1 MPLHYFMIAV
11 KDFYLLRTPL
21 LPVNFLDQFTKIP
34 FKDLSDKIKKIF
46 HDPYLTEAIYIASP
60 ELYQELM
67 KWLSVEKE
75 EQKLVLSLFR
85 YLLRMCTRS
94 TPYGLFAGSATGKFS
109 DHTRIK
115 IAHPDLHKKHCR
127 LDMNYVAEL
136 VSNISQIP
144 EIQSRLI
151 FYPNN
156 SLYKIADT
164 FRYAAFTIKNKF
176 RHYTLT
182 SVNYTSYLQQILT
195 TATDGATIHALSSC
209 IAGED
214 ISYEEAN
221 EFVHEL
227 IDSQLLISNLEPT
240 ITGEEFFSILIKSVG
255 DAFPDLHTI
264 RELLRQP
271 GNDIDKYLQTHTLVK
286 NLLPDTN
293 SKDLVQTDLFLS
305 TVHNT
310 ISNTLINDIQQ
321 QIVPLWKLSRRNHNP
336 DLQQFCQHFR
346 DRYEEQEIPLAIA
359 LDTEA
364 GIGYTGY
371 TGDHNPLIDNIFIKS
386 KDEAKTVSWNKLLQF
401 QSQRLQR
408 CLRNNETEIVL
419 TDEDLDELKET
430 DIPSLPDSL
439 YLMGSILGSSASAID
454 EGNYVFEFTSCGGP
468 SAANLLGRFCHGDAA
483 LSEKVQACLREEEQ
497 QNPDCIYAEIIHL
510 PEARTGNILARPRL
524 RDYEIVYLGNGSVSP
539 DHQIPITDL
548 MVSVKNNII
557 ILRSKKLNKRVIPR
571 LSTAHNFNAGSLI
584 VYKFLCDLQFQELHH
599 ATGWQWNLPEE
610 ERFLPAVRYK
620 KIILSKSTWIL
631 YKKDYPRLKD
641 INHIKELCKQ
651 LNLPRYITITEGD
664 NELFIDTESESCLQL
679 LLNTLLKKDR
689 VVIQEMLSSPDN
701 CWVTGSNGH
710 FTHELIIPLKSTS
723 SKKELLLPPVTE
735 NIPVR
740 NFMTGSEWLY
750 VKIYC
755 GTSTAEKIL
764 KSIMKP
770 LISSLM
776 AEGLIDKWFFIRY
789 SDPDHH
795 IRIRF
800 HHSSNPIFW
809 MEVLEKL
816 YASFNGSELIY
827 KIQTDTYV
835 RELERYGLSTMEL
848 SESIFCFDSEAVL
861 DCIDLLEGEDG
872 EVFRWLLAARGTDM
886 LLQDFGYTLTQK
898 SLLLKKIQKHFFEEF
913 GGDQALQTQ
922 LNDQYRQ
929 HMRRLSSFLDTQ
941 QDAANEIEEATALFH
956 TRSLRIRNLIKEP
969 VHELISSYIHMFL
982 NRMLLS
988 NQRKHELVI
997 YHFLSKY
1004 YDSQIAISK
1013 KHSDPK
1019 KLS

>member
-1 MPLHYFMIAV
+1 MITF

-21 LPVNFLDQFTKIP
+21 LPVNFLDQFTQIP
-34 FKDLSDKIKKIF
+34 FKDLSDKIKEVF

-60 ELYQELM
+60 ELYQELI
-67 KWLSVEKE
+67 KWFSVEKE

-94 TPYGLFAGSATGKFS
+94 TPYGLFAGSATGQFS
-109 DHTRIK
+109 DHTHIE

-136 VSNISQIP
+136 VSDISQHP

-176 RHYTLT
+176 RLYTLT

-195 TATDGATIHALSSC
+195 TAADGASIHALSSS
-209 IAGED
+209 IVSED

-240 ITGEEFFSILIKSVG
+240 ITGEEFFSILIKRLG
-255 DAFPDLHTI
+255 DTFPYLHKI
-264 RELLRQP
+264 QALLQQP

-286 NLLPDTN
+286 SLLPDTN

-310 ISNTLINDIQQ
+310 ISNTLIHDIQQ
-321 QIVPLWKLSRRNHNP
+321 QIIPLWKLSRRNHNP
-336 DLQQFCQHFR
+336 DLQQFCEHFR
-346 DRYEEQEIPLAIA
+346 NRYEEQEIPLAIA

-364 GIGYTGY
+364 GIGYTGH

-386 KDEAKTVSWNKLLQF
+386 KDETKTVTWNKLLQF
-401 QSQRLQR
+401 QSRRLQR

-430 DIPSLPDSL
+430 DTPSLPDSL
-439 YLMGSILGSSASAID
+439 YLMGSILGSSAAAVD
-454 EGNYVFEFTSCGGP
+454 EGNYLFEFTSCGGP
-468 SAANLLGRFCHGDAA
+468 SAANLLGRFCHGDAV

-497 QNPDCIYAEIIHL
+497 QNPDCIYAEIVHL
-510 PEARTGNILARPRL
+510 PEARTGNILARPQL

-548 MVSVKNNII
+548 MVSIKNNII
-557 ILRSKKLNKRVIPR
+557 ILRSRKLNKRVIPR
-571 LSTAHNFNAGSLI
+571 LSTAHNFSAGSLI

-599 ATGWQWNLPEE
+599 ATGWQWGLPEE

-631 YKKDYPRLKD
+631 HKKDYPGLKD
-641 INHIKELCKQ
+641 INHIKEICKQ
-651 LNLPRYITITEGD
+651 LNLPRHITITEGD

-689 VVIQEMLSSPDN
+689 VVIEEMLSKPDN
-701 CWVTGSNGH
+701 CWVTGTNGH
-710 FTHELIIPLKSTS
+710 FTHELIIPFKSTS
-723 SKKELLLPPVTE
+723 SKKELLLPPVAE
-735 NIPVR
+735 NMPVR

-764 KSIMKP
+764 KSIIKP
-770 LISSLM
+770 LINSLI
-776 AEGLIDKWFFIRY
+776 EEELIDKWFFIRY

-795 IRIRF
+795 IRLRF
-800 HHSSNPIFW
+800 HHSSNPTFW
-809 MEVLEKL
+809 MLVLEKL
-816 YASFNGSELIY
+816 YASFSGSELIY

-861 DCIDLLEGEDG
+861 NCIDLLEGEDG
-872 EVFRWLLAARGTDM
+872 ENFRWLLAARGTDV

-929 HMRRLSSFLDTQ
+929 HMRQLSSFLDPQ
-941 QDAANEIEEATALFH
+941 QDAANEIEEAIALFH
-956 TRSLRIRNLIKEP
+956 IRSLRIRNLIKQPMNEF
-969 VHELISSYIHMFL
+969 ISSYIHMFL
-982 NRMLLS
+982 NRILLS

-1013 KHSDPK
+1013 KQNDPK
-1019 KLS
+1019 KPS